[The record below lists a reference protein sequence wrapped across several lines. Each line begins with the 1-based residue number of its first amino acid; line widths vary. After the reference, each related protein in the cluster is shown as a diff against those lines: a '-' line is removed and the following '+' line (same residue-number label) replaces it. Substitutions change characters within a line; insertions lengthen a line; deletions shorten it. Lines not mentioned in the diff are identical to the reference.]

1 MDYFLRFAYPLT
13 LYIFIPLSILA
24 LLIRARWHRVTRYR
38 FSMVQM
44 IKNHYQESY
53 HPYKKVLYSLR
64 AATLALLVFL
74 IAKPQLVDIHS
85 TVNVEGI
92 DIMLAIDISGS
103 MEMRDDKDDERSR
116 VEIAK
121 AEAIRFI
128 EKRTNDAI
136 GLVLFA
142 HDAVSRSPLTHDK
155 KMLRHLVEQLHVG
168 LIEPRATVLST
179 AIISAINRL
188 KNSKAKSKIIIVLTD
203 GEPSENDI
211 PAPIAIEAAKKLDIK
226 IYTIGIGSDKPM
238 FIQTLYGIM
247 QSPGV
252 NAPLLKKIAQETGGQ
267 FFMAKNAKDMRMIYD
282 TIDALEKTENET
294 PIFSNYWDIF
304 VPFVWII
311 IGLLVTELAVSTFIW
326 FGI

>member
-1 MDYFLRFAYPLT
+1 
-13 LYIFIPLSILA
+13 
-24 LLIRARWHRVTRYR
+24 
-38 FSMVQM
+38 
-44 IKNHYQESY
+44 
-53 HPYKKVLYSLR
+53 
-64 AATLALLVFL
+64 
-74 IAKPQLVDIHS
+74 
-85 TVNVEGI
+85 
-92 DIMLAIDISGS
+92 
-103 MEMRDDKDDERSR
+103 MRDDKDDERSR